1 MKIMRKL
8 INSLPSARHLLLC
21 HHFFSAFRGFN
32 DSVKKKKA
40 ARLSSSILSR
50 DVQNLYYI
58 LTFPI
63 IQGEAWTNVTD
74 AVKQLAECLHGY
86 VEHLEAENMK
96 QKTHQSSLEPVRS
109 PLKNFDVHE
118 IESVIPVRGE
128 YLALNSKIEEDG
140 EYEAIHLD
148 EKFLPVDK

>member
-1 MKIMRKL
+1 M
-8 INSLPSARHLLLC
+8 
-21 HHFFSAFRGFN
+21 
-32 DSVKKKKA
+32 KKKKA

-86 VEHLEAENMK
+86 VEHLEAENEAE
-96 QKTHQSSLEPVRS
+96 SSSVFTRTCTLS
-109 PLKNFDVHE
+109 P
-118 IESVIPVRGE
+118 
-128 YLALNSKIEEDG
+128 
-140 EYEAIHLD
+140 
-148 EKFLPVDK
+148 